1 MVGWLTGWLAGCLA
15 GWLVEW
21 FAEWSAGAIQMISL
35 KMVASDLLFNR
46 FAIGRF
52 LFCLLVHAIG
62 FCIIDFIA
70 IDSEII

>member
-35 KMVASDLLFNR
+35 KMVASDFLFNR
-46 FAIGRF
+46 VAFGRF
-52 LFCLLVHAIG
+52 LCCLLVHAIG
-62 FCIIDFIA
+62 FCIIDFNA
-70 IDSEII
+70 IDSAII

>member
-35 KMVASDLLFNR
+35 KIVEAT
-46 FAIGRF
+46 
-52 LFCLLVHAIG
+52 FCSIELRSVG
-62 FCIIDFIA
+62 FCVVCWFMPSA
-70 IDSEII
+70 FVS